1 MYSIAKKRS
10 KQTLIEV
17 GGRKDRDC
25 PKALHLGPHLLLGLL
40 LFLLF
45 TEDSPAHCEHSF
57 EPFPSFTGVLGETA
71 ITRLLD
77 SILDLLPPTTQSRD
91 LGVLY
96 KLCTC
101 GGKRLVDDSF
111 AYAEDIRES
120 EVGRDHRDF
129 FRLRIHIGC
138 LKDVGCVCSAH

>member
-10 KQTLIEV
+10 KQTLIKV

-40 LFLLF
+40 LLLLF

-77 SILDLLPPTTQSRD
+77 SILDLLPPTAQSRD

-111 AYAEDIRES
+111 AYAEDI
-120 EVGRDHRDF
+120 
-129 FRLRIHIGC
+129 
-138 LKDVGCVCSAH
+138 